1 MIASVKLELWYLES
15 AEMNRLQ
22 EEEPLKG
29 LGAVVCLL
37 VYLRRQHQAVGC
49 RQTMQKVAREFGC
62 DADWL
67 WHVVCDYGLFT
78 VSADGTFYSPYLRQT
93 LGMAANPGERSSRTR
108 KRRRAPYSEDS
119 EDSNDS
125 ENRKKTPAACVCLQ
139 GTQETADNGAA
150 PSPPP
155 PYLGY
160 DRRVDG
166 RRYGYRGEPVPD
178 DAPEQVS
185 QDTRWS
191 WTTGRWVPRAQW
203 HVKREKK
210 AYERITQQRWQTM
223 ENGRS

>member
-15 AEMNRLQ
+15 AEMTRLQ

-29 LGAVVCLL
+29 LGAVVCLM
-37 VYLRRQHQAVGC
+37 VYLRRQHHAVGS
-49 RQTMQKVAREFGC
+49 RQTMQKVARECGC
-62 DADWL
+62 DSDWL

-93 LGMAANPGERSSRTR
+93 LGMAANPGDHPSRTH

-119 EDSNDS
+119 KDSNDS
-125 ENRKKTPAACVCLQ
+125 ENREKTPAACVCLQ
-139 GTQETADNGAA
+139 GTQETADDDS
-150 PSPPP
+150 PSPPQ

-191 WTTGRWVPRAQW
+191 WTKGRWIPRAQW
-203 HVKREKK
+203 HVIREKK
-210 AYERITQQRWQTM
+210 AYERITRQQWQTM